1 MSMDRRRWL
10 QSAALAAGALG
21 VSAAAAEAATPART
35 AVVSNGQGRI
45 DYGPALERLLRY
57 AELHI
62 QTFGLPG
69 MTLAVADDQGF
80 RATIT
85 AGYADLEARTPVA
98 PDQLFQIGSISKSFT
113 ALGILKLA
121 DQGKLD
127 LDATV
132 ADLLPEAP
140 LPKSPRFTVKHLLNH
155 TSGLP
160 DDAPL
165 FPRGTDGLWC
175 GFEPGSRMSY
185 SNLGYEILGLLIER
199 ATGRPYAETVR
210 AQILEP
216 LGMSATRP
224 LIHDGDRMLY
234 ATGYSPYWRD
244 RPYVRRDRISDGPWT
259 PVTKAAG
266 SVASTPEDMARYIG
280 FLITAGQGRGAPV
293 LSDAGAKRF
302 STPTTEAPP
311 FGPGAHYASGIA
323 IVPVNG
329 RQLLHHTGGML
340 TFSSSI
346 HVDTST
352 GVGAFASTNAR
363 VAPDYR
369 PRLITAYACLLMAA
383 ARAREPL
390 PAPVDLPL
398 AAPAEPG
405 DVTPAPLVSVSG
417 ETIALDAAGGAR
429 GPSAGP
435 AGLEAAMVLRW
446 NGQAIEL
453 ERSGPDAYLVRHA
466 RFAILPLKLNRRDGR
481 VVSAWWGPELF
492 AADPAGRTPPPVPEA
507 LQKLA
512 GRYDNDAPWS
522 PGVTRVVARADGLSL
537 DGVTPLV
544 QLPDGSWRIG
554 ADEASPERLRF
565 DAVLNGRAQRLNFS
579 GVDLVRTGEVT
590 DG

>member
-1 MSMDRRRWL
+1 MRMDRRRWL

-21 VSAAAAEAATPART
+21 AGAAAAQAAPARV
-35 AVVSNGQGRI
+35 AVASTGQGRT
-45 DYGPALERLLRY
+45 DYGPALERLSRY
-57 AELHI
+57 AELHLE
-62 QTFGLPG
+62 TFGLPG
-69 MTLAVADDQGF
+69 MTLAVADGEGF

-85 AGYADLEARTPVA
+85 AGFADLESRTPVT

-113 ALGILKLA
+113 ALGVLELA
-121 DQGKLD
+121 DRGKID
-127 LDATV
+127 LDAPA

-140 LPKSPRFTVKHLLNH
+140 LPKEPRFTVKHLLNH

-185 SNLGYEILGLLIER
+185 SNLGYGLLGLLIER
-199 ATGRPYAETVR
+199 ATGRSYDETVR
-210 AQILEP
+210 EHILEP
-216 LGMSATRP
+216 LGMKDTRP
-224 LIHDGDRMLY
+224 LIRDGDRKLH
-234 ATGYSPYWRD
+234 ATGYSPYYRD
-244 RPYVRRDRISDGPWT
+244 RPYVRRDPISDGPWT
-259 PVTKAAG
+259 PFAEASG
-266 SVASTPEDMARYIG
+266 SVASTPADMARYIA
-280 FLITAGQGRGAPV
+280 FLIGAGQGRGAPV
-293 LSDAGAKRF
+293 LSDEGARRF

-311 FGPGAHYASGIA
+311 FGAGAHYASGIA
-323 IVPVNG
+323 VVPLNG

-346 HVDTST
+346 HVDSKA
-352 GVGAFASTNAR
+352 GVGAFASTNVR

-369 PRLITAYACLLMAA
+369 PRLVTAYACTLLAA
-383 ARAREPL
+383 ARAGQPL
-390 PAPVDLPL
+390 PAAADLTA

-405 DVTPAPLVSVSG
+405 DATPAPLVSAAG
-417 ETIALDAAGGAR
+417 ETIALEAAGG
-429 GPSAGP
+429 
-435 AGLEAAMVLRW
+435 AMVLRW

-453 ERSGPDAYLVRHA
+453 ERSGKDAYLVRHP
-466 RFAILPLKLNRRDGR
+466 RFAVLPLKLNRNGGR
-481 VVSAWWGPELF
+481 VVSAWWGPVLF
-492 AADPAGRTPPPVPEA
+492 AADPAERTPPPAPAE

-537 DGVTPLV
+537 DGVMPLV
-544 QLPDGSWRIG
+544 RLPDGSWRIG
-554 ADEASPERLRF
+554 PEEGSPERLRF

>member
-1 MSMDRRRWL
+1 MRMDRRRWL

-21 VSAAAAEAATPART
+21 VGAAAAETEPARV
-35 AVVSNGQGRI
+35 AVMTRGQGRT
-45 DYGPALERLLRY
+45 DYGPALDRLSRY

-62 QTFGLPG
+62 STFGLPG
-69 MTLAVADDQGF
+69 MTLAVADGEGF

-85 AGYADLEARTPVA
+85 AGFADLEARTPVG

-113 ALGILKLA
+113 ALGVLKLA
-121 DQGKLD
+121 DENKID
-127 LDATV
+127 LDAVV

-140 LPKSPRFTVKHLLNH
+140 LPKSPRFTVRHLLNH

-185 SNLGYEILGLLIER
+185 SNLGFGILGLLIER
-199 ATGRPYAETVR
+199 ATGRRYAETVR
-210 AQILEP
+210 AHVLQP

-244 RPYVRRDRISDGPWT
+244 RPYLRRDRISDGPWT
-259 PVTKAAG
+259 PFSEAAG
-266 SVASTPEDMARYIG
+266 SVASTPGDMACYIG
-280 FLITAGQGRGAPV
+280 FLIEAGQGRGAPV
-293 LSDAGAKRF
+293 LSDEGAKRF
-302 STPTTEAPP
+302 STPTTATSE
-311 FGPGAHYASGIA
+311 FGPDGRYASGIA
-323 IVPVNG
+323 VVPLNG
-329 RQLLHHTGGML
+329 RQVLHHTGGML

-346 HVDTST
+346 HVDPEA

-363 VAPDYR
+363 VSPDYR
-369 PRLITAYACLLMAA
+369 PRLLTACACTLMAA
-383 ARAREPL
+383 ARAGQPLPAAPELPRPAPAQPADITREPL
-390 PAPVDLPL
+390 
-398 AAPAEPG
+398 
-405 DVTPAPLVSVSG
+405 VSATG
-417 ETIALDAAGGAR
+417 ETIALDAVDG
-429 GPSAGP
+429 
-435 AGLEAAMVLRW
+435 AMVLRW

-453 ERSGPDAYLVRHA
+453 ERSGPDAYLVRHS
-466 RFAILPLKLNRRDGR
+466 RFAVLPLKLNRRDGR

-492 AADPAGRTPPPVPEA
+492 AADAAERTPPPVPEA
-507 LQKLA
+507 LQTLT

-522 PGVTRVVARADGLSL
+522 PGVTRIVARADGLSI

-554 ADEASPERLRF
+554 LAEGSPERLRF